1 MSPVLA
7 LEKDS
12 RLRMRLKV
20 GVRAGAAHGLVDRV
34 RFASSWSDLL
44 ELALRHPDSPA
55 FVDPSYPSTTERRD
69 PLASLHRKAPAC
81 PLVSYGKPA
90 AARGDS
96 VATNAGFVAR
106 LTPGVDDSFVGIAST
121 VLKTANH
128 ASVRT
133 LVANLR
139 KVAPAKPAGE
149 LLEHV
154 VHDTVFPCSASE
166 LAANLDTSP
175 AMLRRR
181 SRAWGIPRSK
191 KLLSLARIFHVHRLA
206 RWSDCS
212 PRAIA
217 LALGYSAYSNY
228 ARSVRRELE
237 CTSSDVVL
245 RGGASYV
252 SERLVAAVRGL
263 S

>member
-12 RLRMRLKV
+12 RLCRRLKV

-44 ELALRHPDSPA
+44 DLALRHPDSPA
-55 FVDPSYPSTTERRD
+55 FVDPAYPSEAGRQD
-69 PLASLHRKAPAC
+69 PLASLHREAPAC

-90 AARGDS
+90 TPHADSAATS
-96 VATNAGFVAR
+96 AGFVAR

-121 VLKTANH
+121 VPKTANH
-128 ASVRT
+128 MSVRT

-139 KVAPAKPAGE
+139 EVAPAEAAGG

-154 VHDTVFPCSASE
+154 VHDTVFPCSASD

-175 AMLRRR
+175 ALLRRR
-181 SRAWGIPRSK
+181 CGTWGIPRSK

-206 RWSDCS
+206 RWSGCS
-212 PRAIA
+212 PRAVA

-237 CTSSDVVL
+237 CTSSEVVL

-252 SERLVAAVRGL
+252 SERLVAVVRGL
-263 S
+263 P